1 MTEFTFEL
9 DKFLLIVLAAIAAS
23 SVSELL
29 SWFLLYRKDDY
40 KLNKCMYDMTKL
52 RLRNL
57 IKNWRNSKV
66 HM

>member
-40 KLNKCMYDMTKL
+40 KLNKCMNVMTKL
-52 RLRNL
+52 RPKNL
-57 IKNWRNSKV
+57 IKNWRS
-66 HM
+66 

>member
-40 KLNKCMYDMTKL
+40 KLNKCMNVMTKL
-52 RLRNL
+52 RQKNL
-57 IKNWRNSKV
+57 IKNWRS
-66 HM
+66 